1 MPLEPPAWLDDA
13 PHPGDKDAPNR
24 DNIHVLR
31 APPVLSP
38 AAARWLGVTA
48 ARLGG
53 QAIEAGRELAV
64 DALEAYEE
72 GLAMPE
78 GARVPCPVSDAE
90 RKSLVR
96 RLGKEAATEDVL
108 PVTITHLRQRK
119 DIGTATR
126 YDIRIVMAGRPEADL
141 RDLRAVDLLS
151 WYRFRIIAADARL
164 VLPPLSRAGAPAWM
178 EAVQAAMDTAEL
190 AELSPE
196 ESEAMEIRAIVSD
209 LIDSAR
215 AWAWAEDDAYPVG
228 LVRIEDTGR
237 HGWPRGPIMRELR
250 VRLGKV
256 SRVATSR
263 AVLSLGLTAQE
274 WRVGERSIRVWCRSI
289 P

>member
-1 MPLEPPAWLDDA
+1 MPLDPPAWLDDA
-13 PHPGDKDAPNR
+13 PHPGDEDAPTR
-24 DNIHVLR
+24 GTVHVLHT
-31 APPVLSP
+31 LSP
-38 AAARWLGVTA
+38 ATARWLGVTA

-53 QAIEAGRELAV
+53 RAIEIGRELAG
-64 DALEAYEE
+64 DAQGAYDE
-72 GLAMPE
+72 GLALPR
-78 GARVPCPVSDAE
+78 GARVPCPISDAE

-96 RLGKEAATEDVL
+96 RLGKAQADEGVL

-126 YDIRIVMAGRPEADL
+126 YDVRIVMAGRPEADL

-151 WYRFRIIAADARL
+151 WYRFRIIAADARII
-164 VLPPLSRAGAPAWM
+164 LPPLTRAGAPAWM

-215 AWAWAEDDAYPVG
+215 GWTWAEDDTYPVG
-228 LVRIEDTGR
+228 LVRIEDAGR
-237 HGWPRGPIMRELR
+237 QGWPRGPIMRELR
-250 VRLGKV
+250 VRLGRV
-256 SRVATSR
+256 TRVATSR
-263 AVLSLGLTAQE
+263 AVVSLGLVA
-274 WRVGERSIRVWCRSI
+274 
-289 P
+289 